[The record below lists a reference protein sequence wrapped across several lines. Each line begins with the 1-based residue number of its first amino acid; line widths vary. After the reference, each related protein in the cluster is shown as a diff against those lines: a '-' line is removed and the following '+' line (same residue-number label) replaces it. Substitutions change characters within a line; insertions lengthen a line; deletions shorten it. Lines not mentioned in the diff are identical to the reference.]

1 MRWETQAYTH
11 IKNNRQLAAIV
22 VLLSIIGILAILI
35 QPSDAGRAVIFSDE
49 YTQHTVNHGETLWSI
64 ARHYRPETDP
74 RDVIYEM
81 QEVNGITPLI
91 HPGQTIWVP
100 VGGN

>member
-1 MRWETQAYTH
+1 MEYRLYTH
-11 IKNNRQLAAIV
+11 KKKDRHLAAT
-22 VLLSIIGILAILI
+22 LILMCIILI
-35 QPSDAGRAVIFSDE
+35 FVIYMQLFDAKQVIIFSDE
-49 YTQHTVNHGETLWSI
+49 YIRHTVNPGETLWSI